1 MAYQIPRGTQDVYG
15 DQSYKWQQLERIFV
29 NSVTYTTMMRFE
41 HQFLNT
47 QMYSKERMTPVIWSI
62 KRCTHSNLKTVQ
74 LH

>member
-15 DQSYKWQQLERIFV
+15 DQSYKWQQLERIFREFCYLY
-29 NSVTYTTMMRFE
+29 NYDEIRTPI
-41 HQFLNT
+41 LNT

-62 KRCTHSNLKTVQ
+62 KKCTHSNLKTVQ